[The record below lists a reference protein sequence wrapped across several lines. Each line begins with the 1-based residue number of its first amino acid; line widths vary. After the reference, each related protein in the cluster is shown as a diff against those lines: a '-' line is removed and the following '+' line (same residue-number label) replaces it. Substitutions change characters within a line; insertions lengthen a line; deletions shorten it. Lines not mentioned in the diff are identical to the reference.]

1 MRATWHAI
9 WGCAQGPVGRLAPHI
24 RILVGACLFLS
35 CMIAPTALA
44 TGAAFAMAVS
54 ALWIV
59 ACWPHGHVFR
69 PVLLFGLTA
78 LLSYAGITFFVALV
92 VAEHDAALLATTASL
107 LVGGGTTL
115 FVSLGTVSALS
126 MSDLRAGLMR
136 LPVPRV
142 VAAILL
148 QIVHQTA
155 TLTYETR
162 RMAAAM
168 AVRGSSSGSLVVWK
182 ILSSLPKVWLP
193 RIVRRADR
201 VAAAMELRGYCDLV
215 SGAPEERR
223 HRRADLLAL
232 VLGAGALAAALLL
245 RLRAIQ

>member
-1 MRATWHAI
+1 
-9 WGCAQGPVGRLAPHI
+9 
-24 RILVGACLFLS
+24 
-35 CMIAPTALA
+35 MIAPTARG
-44 TGAAFAMAVS
+44 TGAAFAIAVS
-54 ALWIV
+54 ALWLV
-59 ACWPHGHVFR
+59 ACRPHRQVFR

-78 LLSYAGITFFVALV
+78 LASYTAVTFLVALAV
-92 VAEHDAALLATTASL
+92 GKLDSALLATTASL

-115 FVSLGTVSALS
+115 LVSLGAVSALS
-126 MSDLRAGLMR
+126 MSDLRVGLAH
-136 LPVPRV
+136 LPVPKA

-182 ILSSLPKVWLP
+182 LLSSLPRVWLP

-232 VLGAGALAAALLL
+232 VLGAGAVAAALLL